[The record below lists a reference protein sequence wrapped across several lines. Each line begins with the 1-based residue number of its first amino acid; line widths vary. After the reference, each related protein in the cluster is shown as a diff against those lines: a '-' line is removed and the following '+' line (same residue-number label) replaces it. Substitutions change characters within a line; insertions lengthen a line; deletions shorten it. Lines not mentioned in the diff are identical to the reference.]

1 MKNTVSKCARTMEE
15 NAFSLQYNHLG
26 LAYVIDTFLSFL
38 KEDSMVELTSSHT
51 TKTETAHGSVIRV
64 SGTII
69 DVQFPAESTP
79 NILHE
84 LHIIFPEDNHPKASI
99 EVAQQLGDGI
109 VRCIAIENI
118 FNIRRGLTVIDT
130 GAPIKV
136 PVGNQV
142 LGRILNVLGETIDGL
157 PEIKPHERWSI
168 YRETPPL
175 IEQRVTNAI
184 QETGIKVIDVMCPYI
199 KGSKVGLF
207 GGAGVGKTILVQ
219 ELIRNIATEHGGV
232 SVFTGIGE
240 RTREG
245 NELWLE
251 MKRTGVLDKTAL
263 VFGQMGE
270 MPGARLRIG
279 MTGLTMAEYF
289 RDVEKKDVLLF
300 IDNIFRFVQAGS
312 EVSTLLG
319 RLPSA
324 VGYQPTLATEMGAF
338 QERITNTI
346 NGSITSVQAVYVPAD
361 DITDPAPATT
371 FMHLDASTVLSRKLV
386 ELGLYPAID
395 PLQSNSKGLS
405 PDVVG
410 KKHYEVARSIQKI
423 LQRYKELQDIIAI
436 LGMDELAEAD
446 KLLVMRAKKIQ
457 KFLTQPLF
465 TAEFASG
472 LSGRYVPRDKAIDD
486 FERIINGDFDHLPEQ
501 AFYMVGT
508 IEEAQEKALILQGAS
523 V

>member
-1 MKNTVSKCARTMEE
+1 
-15 NAFSLQYNHLG
+15 
-26 LAYVIDTFLSFL
+26 
-38 KEDSMVELTSSHT
+38 MVNQTS
-51 TKTETAHGSVIRV
+51 AQGSVLRV

-69 DVQFPAESTP
+69 DVQFPREAAP
-79 NILHE
+79 NILNE
-84 LHIIFPEDNHPKASI
+84 LLIEIPEHGKTVHASV

-109 VRCIAIENI
+109 VRCIAIDNI
-118 FNIRRGLTVIDT
+118 FGICRGLPVKDT

-136 PVGNQV
+136 PVGNDV
-142 LGRILNVLGETIDGL
+142 LGRIFNVLGQTIDD
-157 PEIKPHERWSI
+157 KPALRTDKKWSI
-168 YRETPPL
+168 YREAPPL
-175 IEQRVTNAI
+175 IEQKVANEI
-184 QETGIKVIDVMCPYI
+184 QETGIKVIDIMCPYI
-199 KGSKVGLF
+199 KGSKIGLF

-270 MPGARLRIG
+270 MPGARLRVG
-279 MTGLTMAEYF
+279 LTGLTMAEYF
-289 RDVEKKDVLLF
+289 RDKEKKDVLLF

-319 RLPSA
+319 RMPSA
-324 VGYQPTLATEMGAF
+324 VGYQPTLASEMGAF

-395 PLQSNSKGLS
+395 PLQSNSKGLK
-405 PDVVG
+405 PEIVG
-410 KKHYEVARSIQKI
+410 EKHHRVSRSIQII

-436 LGMDELAEAD
+436 LGMEELSEED
-446 KLLVMRAKKIQ
+446 KKIVNRAKRIQ

-472 LSGRYVPRDKAIDD
+472 LPGRYVPKDKAVDD
-486 FERIINGDFDHLPEQ
+486 FEKIITGHYDDLPEQ

-508 IEEAQEKALILQGAS
+508 LEEAREKARTLLAGG
-523 V
+523 

>member
-1 MKNTVSKCARTMEE
+1 MEQMASEKHKNQD
-15 NAFSLQYNHLG
+15 FPDG
-26 LAYVIDTFLSFL
+26 YVL
-38 KEDSMVELTSSHT
+38 
-51 TKTETAHGSVIRV
+51 RV

-69 DVQFPAESTP
+69 DVQFPREAVPDIFNELKVVIP
-79 NILHE
+79 ENKHE
-84 LHIIFPEDNHPKASI
+84 RKASI
-99 EVAQQLGDGI
+99 EVAQQLGDGV
-109 VRCIAIENI
+109 VRCIALESID
-118 FNIRRGLTVIDT
+118 NIRRDLPVVNT
-130 GAPIKV
+130 GGPIKV
-136 PVGNQV
+136 PVGSCV
-142 LGRILNVLGETIDGL
+142 LGRIFNVLGQPIDQKG
-157 PEIKPHERWSI
+157 PVKCSERWGI
-168 YRETPPL
+168 HREAPPL
-175 IEQRVTNAI
+175 IEQQVSDEI

-199 KGSKVGLF
+199 KGSKIGLF

-232 SVFTGIGE
+232 SIFSGIGE

-251 MKRTGVLDKTAL
+251 MKNSGVLEKTAL
-263 VFGQMGE
+263 VFGQMGA
-270 MPGARLRIG
+270 MPGSRLRVG
-279 MTGLTMAEYF
+279 LTGLTMAEYF
-289 RDVEKKDVLLF
+289 RDEQKKDVLLF

-346 NGSITSVQAVYVPAD
+346 NGAITSIQAVYVPAD

-371 FMHLDASTVLSRKLV
+371 FLHLDASTVLSRKLV

-395 PLQSNSKGLS
+395 PLESNSKGLQPS
-405 PDVVG
+405 VVG
-410 KKHYEVARSIQKI
+410 KKQYNVARKIREI

-436 LGMDELAEAD
+436 LGMDELSDED
-446 KLLVMRAKKIQ
+446 KLIVYRAKKIQ

-465 TAEFASG
+465 VAEFASG
-472 LSGRYVPRDKAIDD
+472 IPGVYVPREQAVDD
-486 FERIINGDFDHLPEQ
+486 FEKIIAGDYDDLPEA

-508 IEEAQEKALILQGAS
+508 LKDAEEKARRLAEGK
-523 V
+523 

>member
-1 MKNTVSKCARTMEE
+1 MADTSATVNDSTASSQGILKGYV
-15 NAFSLQYNHLG
+15 LQ
-26 LAYVIDTFLSFL
+26 
-38 KEDSMVELTSSHT
+38 
-51 TKTETAHGSVIRV
+51 V

-69 DVQFPAESTP
+69 DVQFPRENTP
-79 NILHE
+79 NIFNE
-84 LHIIFPEDNHPKASI
+84 LKVHITNKDHSETASL
-99 EVAQQLGDGI
+99 EVAQQLGDGV

-118 FNIRRGLTVIDT
+118 EGIRRGLPVTDT
-130 GAPIKV
+130 GGPIKV
-136 PVGNQV
+136 PVGPEI
-142 LGRILNVLGETIDGL
+142 LGRMFNVLGNPIDRKGAVETK
-157 PEIKPHERWSI
+157 EKWSI
-168 YRETPPL
+168 YREAPAF
-175 IEQRVTNAI
+175 IEQKITQEI
-184 QETGIKVIDVMCPYI
+184 QETGIKVIDIMCPYI
-199 KGSKVGLF
+199 KGSKIGLF

-251 MKRTGVLDKTAL
+251 MKRSGVLEKTAL

-270 MPGARLRIG
+270 MPGARLRVG
-279 MTGLTMAEYF
+279 LTGLTMAEYF
-289 RDVEKKDVLLF
+289 RDAEKRDVLLF

-338 QERITNTI
+338 EERITNTI
-346 NGSITSVQAVYVPAD
+346 HGSITSVQAVYVPAD

-395 PLQSNSKGLS
+395 PLESNSKGLS
-405 PDVVG
+405 ADVVG
-410 KKHYEVARSIQKI
+410 EKHYAVAGNIQEI
-423 LQRYKELQDIIAI
+423 LQRYKELENIIAI
-436 LGMDELAEAD
+436 LGMDELSEED
-446 KLLVMRAKKIQ
+446 KVIVYRAKKIQ

-465 TAEFASG
+465 CAEFASG
-472 LSGRYVPRDKAIDD
+472 LPGRYVSKERAVDD
-486 FERIINGDFDHLPEQ
+486 FKQIIDGKYDHLPEQ

-508 IEEAQEKALILQGAS
+508 LQEAIEKAKNLTEKAR
-523 V
+523 

>member
-1 MKNTVSKCARTMEE
+1 
-15 NAFSLQYNHLG
+15 
-26 LAYVIDTFLSFL
+26 
-38 KEDSMVELTSSHT
+38 MVEN
-51 TKTETAHGSVIRV
+51 KTNSVHKNVLGHVLRV
-64 SGTII
+64 SGTVV
-69 DVQFPAESTP
+69 DVQFEQKHTPPILNKLIIELPFRNKKKSTT
-79 NILHE
+79 
-84 LHIIFPEDNHPKASI
+84 ASL

-118 FNIRRGLTVIDT
+118 FGIQRGLTVTDT
-130 GAPIKV
+130 GAPIQV
-136 PVGNQV
+136 PVGKAV
-142 LGRILNVLGETIDGL
+142 LGRVFNVLGDTIDNKEPL
-157 PEIKPHERWSI
+157 KNDEKWSI
-168 YRETPPL
+168 FRDAPL
-175 IEQRVTNAI
+175 LIQQKISHEI
-184 QETGIKVIDVMCPYI
+184 QETGIKVIDIMCPYI
-199 KGSKVGLF
+199 KGSKIGLF

-219 ELIRNIATEHGGV
+219 ELIRNIAIEHSGV

-251 MKRTGVLDKTAL
+251 MQHSGVLDNTAL

-270 MPGARLRIG
+270 MPGARLRVG
-279 MTGLTMAEYF
+279 LTGLTMAEYF
-289 RDVEKKDVLLF
+289 RDKEKKDVLLF

-312 EVSTLLG
+312 EVSALLG
-319 RLPSA
+319 RMPSA

-346 NGSITSVQAVYVPAD
+346 NGSITSIQAVYVPAD

-395 PLQSNSKGLS
+395 PLQSNSKGLQ

-410 KKHYEVARSIQKI
+410 EKHYKVARGIQKT
-423 LQRYKELQDIIAI
+423 LQRYKELQDVIAI
-436 LGMDELAEAD
+436 LGIEELSDED
-446 KLLVMRAKKIQ
+446 KAVVNRAKRIQ

-465 TAEFASG
+465 VAEFASG
-472 LSGRYVPRDKAIDD
+472 IPGKYVPREQAIND
-486 FERIINGDFDHLPEQ
+486 FEALLSGAYDHLPED

-508 IEEAQEKALILQGAS
+508 IKDAQEKAKTLKHK

>member
-1 MKNTVSKCARTMEE
+1 MNSSLPRGTVLR
-15 NAFSLQYNHLG
+15 
-26 LAYVIDTFLSFL
+26 I
-38 KEDSMVELTSSHT
+38 
-51 TKTETAHGSVIRV
+51 
-64 SGTII
+64 SGTVV
-69 DVQFPAESTP
+69 DVQFPQEHTP
-79 NILHE
+79 TILHALE
-84 LHIIFPEDNHPKASI
+84 VEIPSGGKTTKAVL

-109 VRCIAIENI
+109 VRAIAIENI
-118 FNIRRGLTVIDT
+118 YGIARGNTVIDT
-130 GAPIKV
+130 QKPIQV

-142 LGRILNVLGETIDGL
+142 LGRIFNVLGDTIDDK
-157 PEIKPHERWSI
+157 PELKTEKRWSI
-168 YRETPPL
+168 YRNAPPL
-175 IEQRVTNAI
+175 IEQKISNDI
-184 QETGIKVIDVMCPYI
+184 QETGIKVIDIMCPYI
-199 KGSKVGLF
+199 KGSKIGLF

-263 VFGQMGE
+263 VFGQMGD
-270 MPGARLRIG
+270 MPGARLRVG

-289 RDVEKKDVLLF
+289 RDAEKKDVLLF

-346 NGSITSVQAVYVPAD
+346 NGSITSIQAVYVPAD

-386 ELGLYPAID
+386 ELGLYPSID

-405 PDVVG
+405 PEVVG
-410 KKHYEVARSIQKI
+410 QRHYSVARSIQNI

-436 LGMDELAEAD
+436 LGVDELAPED
-446 KLLVMRAKKIQ
+446 KIVVNRAKRIQ
-457 KFLTQPLF
+457 RFLTQPLF
-465 TAEFASG
+465 SAEFASG
-472 LSGRYVPRDKAIDD
+472 LNGRYVPKDKAVED
-486 FERIINGDFDHLPEQ
+486 FEKIVRGEVDDLPEA

-508 IEEAQEKALILQGAS
+508 LEEAREKAVMLKGKRA
-523 V
+523 